1 MKKVVVVHQESKRR
15 KPKVHDPLQNV
26 FDNVNRKKDIIFID
40 LILWIILRKHKE
52 EEAGDDA
59 I

>member
-1 MKKVVVVHQESKRR
+1 M
-15 KPKVHDPLQNV
+15 HDPLQNV